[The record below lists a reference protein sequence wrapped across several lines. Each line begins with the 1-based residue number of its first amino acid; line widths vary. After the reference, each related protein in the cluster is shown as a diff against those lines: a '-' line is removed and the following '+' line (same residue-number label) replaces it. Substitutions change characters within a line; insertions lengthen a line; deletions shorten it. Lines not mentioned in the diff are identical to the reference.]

1 MEKEISEKV
10 KQYESFLNDSLK
22 EDLKFLETKLREINE
37 KLSNWYII
45 MKSANDLRDYHA
57 NGFKTYVD
65 VGCGI
70 MCQANVPDPS
80 VININI
86 GLNVYLTM
94 TLDEAD
100 QYCNWKITICKKE
113 IEHIQMQAN
122 QVKAHIKL
130 VLLGLQEIQNV

>member
-1 MEKEISEKV
+1 MEKEISEKI
-10 KQYESFLNDSLK
+10 KQYESFLNDNLK
-22 EDLKFLETKLREINE
+22 EDLKFLETKLKEVNE

-45 MKSANDLRDYHA
+45 KKSANDLRDHHA
-57 NGFKTYVD
+57 KGFKTYVD
-65 VGCGI
+65 LGCGI

-86 GLNVYLTM
+86 GLNVYLKM

-100 QYCNWKITICKKE
+100 QFCNWKINICKKE

-122 QVKAHIKL
+122 KVKAHIKL
-130 VLLGLQEIQNV
+130 VLLGLQELQNV